1 MMSNPVSHS
10 FCSCKSVTG
19 YAVN

>member
-1 MMSNPVSHS
+1 MMSKLVSHS
-10 FCSCKSVTG
+10 FCNCKSVTG